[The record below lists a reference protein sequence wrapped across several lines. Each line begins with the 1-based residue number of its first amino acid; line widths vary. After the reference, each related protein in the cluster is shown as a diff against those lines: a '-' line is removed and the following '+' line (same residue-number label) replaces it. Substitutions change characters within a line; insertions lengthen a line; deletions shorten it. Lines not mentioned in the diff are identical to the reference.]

1 MHGLPDAPEPTG
13 SIYVSTY
20 PWTILPLYS
29 CLMAYPGNSTDQRI
43 HTAMPGLKRQQ
54 DTSTSLSSSFSL
66 SAFRGPI
73 LYARALGDV
82 KTRKNAS
89 SEAGRRV

>member
-20 PWTILPLYS
+20 RYLSLDHSSPLQLPH
-29 CLMAYPGNSTDQRI
+29 GNSTDQRI

-54 DTSTSLSSSFSL
+54 DTSTSLSSPLSL
-66 SAFRGPI
+66 SAF
-73 LYARALGDV
+73 
-82 KTRKNAS
+82 
-89 SEAGRRV
+89 

>member
-43 HTAMPGLKRQQ
+43 HRRCPGPKDNRTPPRLFPH
-54 DTSTSLSSSFSL
+54 LFH
-66 SAFRGPI
+66 
-73 LYARALGDV
+73 
-82 KTRKNAS
+82 
-89 SEAGRRV
+89 